1 MMLNL
6 HHFRALCSS
15 RAQSNGLIYLVY
27 LGGRQSPLSLP
38 SISTFTTIC
47 LPPLGPLPT
56 SGRVPTPVSR
66 NFRTEKRDRV
76 WLGPFVKF
84 LVLSLLISLLF
95 TCYYVVFFVFVYLF
109 ICFYACLFFAL
120 FISELFAYL
129 CFHVFIRLFAYL
141 FLFYGFIY
149 LFVYSF
155 NIFLFICLLFTYSF
169 YVIRVLSL
177 WQDLAYLFVS
187 VYFCRH
193 V

>member
-1 MMLNL
+1 MLNL

-84 LVLSLLISLLF
+84 LVLSSLISLF
-95 TCYYVVFFVFVYLF
+95 TCCYVVFFVFVCLF
-109 ICFYACLFFAL
+109 VCLFFAL
-120 FISELFAYL
+120 FISELFVYL

-141 FLFYGFIY
+141 FMFYGFMFVC
-149 LFVYSF
+149 LFIQHFCYSF
-155 NIFLFICLLFTYSF
+155 TYLCTYSF

-177 WQDLAYLFVS
+177 
-187 VYFCRH
+187 
-193 V
+193 